1 MSSVTTTSYEGLR
14 MAGII
19 TPLLRA
25 SMAVTLLWFKNWQS
39 GGSGYEGR
47 HT

>member
-1 MSSVTTTSYEGLR
+1 MDYEELR

-19 TPLLRA
+19 TPLLSA
-25 SMAVTLLWFKNWQS
+25 SIAAFLLSFKKLHS
-39 GGSGYEGR
+39 VGSGYEGR